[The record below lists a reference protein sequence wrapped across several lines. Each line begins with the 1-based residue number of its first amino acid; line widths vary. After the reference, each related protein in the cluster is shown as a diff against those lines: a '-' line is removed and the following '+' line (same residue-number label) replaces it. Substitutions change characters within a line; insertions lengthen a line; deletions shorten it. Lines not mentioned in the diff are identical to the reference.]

1 MNLSQFNSLKNLPG
15 PIMITGHT
23 GFKGVWLSLLLDK
36 MGINSIGF
44 SLPPESGSLYSR
56 IVTDRTISGEF
67 ADIRSRDSLRKF
79 MKEHNPAAV
88 IHLAAQPLVLNS
100 YKEPV
105 ETFETNLMGTVN
117 VLQVA
122 SEFDCVKAIILA
134 TTDKVYENNENGIF
148 FKESDPLRGK
158 DPYSASKVAAEA
170 AVDAWREISKLNAG
184 PKITAVRAGNVIGGG
199 DWAENRLLPDVI
211 RSFSNTAPLMVRNP
225 NSIRPWQHVLD
236 PLFGYLSVLS
246 RALNEDEF
254 DVRAVNFSPREFGLS
269 VREVVEV
276 AKQSW
281 KLPTSVNFVEEEPI
295 LKKESGV
302 LNLNSD
308 FAQQEFGWNP
318 HWSQEEAVR
327 STVSWWRD
335 YLLNGVKADTLC
347 RRNID
352 EMLEK

>member
-1 MNLSQFNSLKNLPG
+1 MNLSQFNSLKNLSG

-23 GFKGVWLSLLLDK
+23 GFKGVWLSLLLER
-36 MGINSIGF
+36 MGVANIGF
-44 SLPPESGSLYSR
+44 SLPPESGTLYSR
-56 IVTDRTISGEF
+56 INSYRNIPGEF

-79 MKEHNPAAV
+79 MKKYNPTAV

-122 SEFDCVKAIILA
+122 SEISTVKAVILA
-134 TTDKVYENNENGIF
+134 TTDKVYENNESGKF

-199 DWAENRLLPDVI
+199 DWAENRLLPDAI
-211 RSFSNTAPLMVRNP
+211 RSFSNSEPLIVRSP

-236 PLFGYLSVLS
+236 PLFGYLAVLT
-246 RALNEDEF
+246 RAINEEEF
-254 DVRAVNFSPREFGLS
+254 DVRAVNFSPKEFGLS
-269 VREVVEV
+269 VREVVEI

-281 KLPTSVNFVEEEPI
+281 KLPTSINFVQEESR

-302 LNLNSD
+302 LNLNAD
-308 FAQQEFGWNP
+308 FAQKEFGWNP
-318 HWSQEEAVR
+318 HWSQEDAVR
-327 STVSWWRD
+327 STISWWRD
-335 YLLNGVKADTLC
+335 HLLNEIDADTLC